1 VTRPGGGRE
10 GEGGGRGIAAS
21 QSNKAAGGTRAL
33 QRVGAPGHR
42 LERLP
47 CTAAAAGGV
56 WREAAQRRLAVEILR
71 GGVGGEEEGH

>member
-1 VTRPGGGRE
+1 MNER
-10 GEGGGRGIAAS
+10 RGFFIDECEMCC
-21 QSNKAAGGTRAL
+21 NKAAGGTRAL

-47 CTAAAAGGV
+47 CTAAATGGV
-56 WREAAQRRLAVEILR
+56 WREAAQRRLAVEILM